1 MKIGLGTVQFGM
13 EYGLGASRGQ
23 VRPEEVRSL
32 LDVARRFEIGLLD
45 TARAYG
51 SAEEVLGKNLHGSE
65 DFQIVTKIAPQRGK
79 PSYEIARSSFSASL
93 SALGVNRVYGVLAH
107 HAKDLLV
114 PGGHELWRFLRDQ
127 REAGR
132 VQRVGA
138 SVYTSEEIDLLL
150 ERFDIEI
157 IQVPLSVFDQR
168 LIKSGHLARLKD
180 RGVEIHARSLF
191 LQGLVLKDVADVPS
205 YFGAAKGV
213 LRAWEKDIHAAGA
226 SKVSGALAFAES
238 LGLIDYAILGVTST
252 AELVANVE
260 ALAETDKISM
270 RFGLYSID
278 DEAILMPGNWKL

>member
-23 VRPEEVRSL
+23 VRSEEVRSL

-51 SAEEVLGKNLHGSE
+51 SAEEVLGENLHGPE

-79 PSYEIARSSFSASL
+79 PSYETARSSFSASL

-107 HAKDLLV
+107 HAKDLLA
-114 PGGHELWRFLRDQ
+114 PGGHELWRSLRDQ
-127 REAGR
+127 RESGR

-213 LRAWEKDIHAAGA
+213 LKAWEKDIHAAGA

-270 RFGLYSID
+270 RFGQYSID

>member
-51 SAEEVLGKNLHGSE
+51 SAEEVLGKNLHGPE

-79 PSYEIARSSFSASL
+79 PSYETARSSFSASL

-107 HAKDLLV
+107 HAKDLLA
-114 PGGHELWRFLRDQ
+114 PSGRELWRFLRDQ
-127 REAGR
+127 RESGR

-213 LRAWEKDIHAAGA
+213 LKAWEKDIHAAGA
-226 SKVSGALAFAES
+226 NKVSGALAFAES

-270 RFGLYSID
+270 RFGQYSID